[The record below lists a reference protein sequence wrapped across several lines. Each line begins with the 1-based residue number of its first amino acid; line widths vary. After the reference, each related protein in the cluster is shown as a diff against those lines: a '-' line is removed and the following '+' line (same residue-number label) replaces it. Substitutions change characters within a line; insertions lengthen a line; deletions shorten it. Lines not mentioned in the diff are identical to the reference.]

1 MKLSLTLSPRLLPV
15 LLLSITL
22 HLILAGC
29 TGKQTGAAPDTAQAY
44 IKALVSK
51 DATQLT
57 SLSCAAWEADAKT
70 ELDSFG
76 AVTARLEDLSCKE
89 AGKDGNYTLVACTGK
104 IIANYNGEDQTIN
117 LADRT
122 YQMSQ
127 EGGDWRMCGYR

>member
-1 MKLSLTLSPRLLPV
+1 MKLLFISKPILLPALWLTIIFGV
-15 LLLSITL
+15 LI
-22 HLILAGC
+22 AGC
-29 TGKQTGAAPDTAQAY
+29 AGSQTNTAPTTTQAY
-44 IKALVSK
+44 INALVSK
-51 DATQLT
+51 DATMLT

-89 AGKDGNYTLVACTGK
+89 AGKDGNFTLVACTGK

-122 YQMSQ
+122 YKMVQ

>member
-1 MKLSLTLSPRLLPV
+1 MKLLFNSKPTLLPV
-15 LLLSITL
+15 LWINILLGL
-22 HLILAGC
+22 LIAGC
-29 TGKQTGAAPDTAQAY
+29 AGSQTNTAPATTQAY
-44 IKALVSK
+44 INALVSK
-51 DATQLT
+51 DATMLT

-89 AGKDGNYTLVACTGK
+89 TGKDGNFTLVACTGK

-122 YQMSQ
+122 YKMVQ

>member
-1 MKLSLTLSPRLLPV
+1 MKLLFNLKPW
-15 LLLSITL
+15 LLSVLWVNIFL
-22 HLILAGC
+22 GLLLAGC
-29 TGKQTGAAPDTAQAY
+29 AASQTTAPTTTQAY
-44 IKALVSK
+44 INALVSK
-51 DATQLT
+51 DATMLT

-89 AGKDGNYTLVACTGK
+89 AGKDGNFTLVTCTGK

-122 YQMSQ
+122 YKMVQ

>member
-1 MKLSLTLSPRLLPV
+1 MKLLFNLKPGLLPV
-15 LLLSITL
+15 LWLNITL
-22 HLILAGC
+22 GLILAGC
-29 TGKQTGAAPDTAQAY
+29 AGSQTNAAPTTTQAY

-76 AVTARLEDLSCKE
+76 AVIARLEDLSCKE
-89 AGKDGNYTLVACTGK
+89 AGKDGNSTLVACTGK

-122 YQMSQ
+122 YKLIL

>member
-1 MKLSLTLSPRLLPV
+1 MKLMP
-15 LLLSITL
+15 LSIPRWLVTIL
-22 HLILAGC
+22 ISNAFLFILAGC
-29 TGKQTGAAPDTAQAY
+29 SGSQTNAAPTTTQAY

-89 AGKDGNYTLVACTGK
+89 AGKDGNSILVACTGK

-117 LADRT
+117 LEDRT
-122 YQMSQ
+122 YKLVQ